1 MVSRKLL
8 LFGGTGFV
16 GSRVLYK
23 ALQRGWKVTCAS
35 RGGLPPV
42 GSPLLDEAVLRH
54 HHPPEEN
61 STDVAED
68 ATRQITPFHSP
79 LEFVSLDA
87 TSRSQVFHFIEDNP
101 DATAV
106 VSCIGVLTRDHNE
119 ARRVCG
125 DANVNIAAAL
135 YERGKGV
142 RRMVLVSAE
151 PYHEA
156 LPVLGSRWL
165 LKGYFYGKKIAERAV
180 LENLGD
186 RGVVLRPGF
195 IYGTRYLPLGEGF
208 VPLPLWLLGRPL
220 EAVLRPLHRGGILLP
235 PVDVDVVAE
244 AAVRAIDAD
253 APCGGDGL
261 RQDAGAL
268 RGVAAAGNHHES
280 GTKLVVEMTWACV
293 CYMCVWVKFLRKF
306 QVIGGHF

>member
-253 APCGGDGL
+253 APV
-261 RQDAGAL
+261 
-268 RGVAAAGNHHES
+268 GVMDYAKMQELCAES
-280 GTKLVVEMTWACV
+280 QPRETTTKAE
-293 CYMCVWVKFLRKF
+293 
-306 QVIGGHF
+306 QN